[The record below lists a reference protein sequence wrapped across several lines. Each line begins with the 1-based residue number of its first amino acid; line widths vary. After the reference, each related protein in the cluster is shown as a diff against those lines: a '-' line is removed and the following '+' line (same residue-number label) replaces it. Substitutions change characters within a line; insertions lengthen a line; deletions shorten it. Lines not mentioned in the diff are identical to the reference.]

1 MRVIGITGSI
11 ACGKSTVS
19 NELAR
24 RGYPVIDADVLSR
37 ELTVPGGP
45 VMKEI
50 RAAFG
55 ERYVQADGSLN
66 RREMGRL
73 VFSEPRAR
81 DRLDRIMAP
90 YLKTLTFERI
100 EKIRTAGALLCFLDY
115 PLLYEKG
122 YDRYCDTVWCVWLPE
137 DLQLQRL
144 MDRDG
149 YTREEAYSRIRAA
162 LSSDEKANRSPV
174 VIDNSGPLEDTVQQV
189 EDQLIIELSRTGSG
203 PRRRRSAGTMSETV
217 PLNYQETPASSCP
230 PLPKTIPVPSPAEG
244 LAASPSIG
252 FERPE
257 SGRKKPSDRKT
268 AWQIPLWIRVSLIS
282 LAVILAVS
290 FTAQMLMNAYLT
302 KRQQEHEAEQK
313 AIDEQYPL
321 MYEDVIRHIA
331 AEYNLSPSLI
341 AAVIRNESSFRPTV
355 ESSVGARGLMQLM
368 PDTSEWIAHKLRLED
383 YRFDQLYDP
392 ETNIRFGCWYLN
404 YLSTLFSGNPLCVV
418 CAYHA
423 GQGEIASWLANP
435 LYSTDGV
442 TLNADSLPEG
452 PTKQYAGRVIR
463 DYGIYQAKYF
473 DQTPADPSSDNAAD
487 AR

>member
-11 ACGKSTVS
+11 ACGKSTVCS
-19 NELAR
+19 ELCR

-50 RAAFG
+50 RSAFG
-55 ERYVQADGSLN
+55 DRYILPDGSMN

-73 VFSEPRAR
+73 VFAEPRAR

-90 YLKTLTFERI
+90 YLKALTLERI
-100 EKIRTAGALLCFLDY
+100 EKVRASGALLCFLDY

-122 YDRYCDTVWCVWLPE
+122 YDRYCDTVWCIWLPE

-144 MDRDG
+144 INRDG
-149 YTREEAYSRIRAA
+149 YTREEAYSRIRAV

-174 VIDNSGPLEDTVQQV
+174 VIDNSGPVDDTVQQV
-189 EDQLIIELSRTGSG
+189 EDQLNIELSRTGSV
-203 PRRRRSAGTMSETV
+203 PRRRRSSGTAAETV
-217 PLNYQETPASSCP
+217 AVNQETS
-230 PLPKTIPVPSPAEG
+230 
-244 LAASPSIG
+244 ASPVFPAQQHPSAQNSPQASFSAPPTG

-257 SGRKKPSDRKT
+257 AGRKKPSERKT
-268 AWQIPLWIRVSLIS
+268 SWQIPLWIRVSLIS

-302 KRQQEHEAEQK
+302 RRQQEHTAEQK

-321 MYEDVIRHIA
+321 MYEDAILRIS

-341 AAVIRNESSFRPTV
+341 ASVIRNESSFRPTV

-368 PDTSEWIAHKLRLED
+368 PDTSEWIAHKLRVDD

-423 GQGEIASWLANP
+423 GQGEISSWLANP
-435 LYSTDGV
+435 MYSTDGV

-473 DQTPADPSSDNAAD
+473 SQDSADPSPDNAAD
-487 AR
+487 SR